1 MQKQQEAEQRRKA
14 EMEQRQQQWV
24 FIQLFKNFEWLV

>member
-24 FIQLFKNFEWLV
+24 FIRNCFKILDD